1 MEGYFEGGQMMVYV
15 PLLFLFL
22 PVVASVIVYLIDHI
36 WVRRSLFLVQIM
48 MLAMF
53 VLYAQFLTQHPD
65 QNMLVFGGWDETFA
79 ISFYNDT
86 LSLAF
91 VGLSI
96 LMWSVLLL
104 YTFKSNRN
112 EPKFLFFFM
121 FLEGIFLGL
130 LQTNDLFNLFVFLE
144 LMTVIIT
151 ILIVYKKTGPSFKA
165 GIFYLLINTI
175 GAMFFL
181 LGIIFLYYVFG
192 TINIQLI
199 KANIHLYADRNIV
212 KLAFIMM
219 ISGLS
224 IKGAFFPL
232 FTWLP
237 KAHGVAQSTISALLS
252 GLIVKGALY
261 LFARVAIDMYA
272 GAQYQT
278 QELLFYVG
286 ATTAIVGVIFALVQK
301 DLKQI
306 LAYHTVSQVGI
317 MVMGLFSNS
326 YLSYIGGLL
335 HIFNHALFKS
345 LLFLGVGVV
354 VTKFHTKKVTE
365 IRGLFRTMP
374 VTSILL
380 IVGMLSISGA
390 PLFNGFVS
398 KNLVKYD
405 FKYDMFKM
413 ALFTI
418 INIGTVTS
426 FIKFSQILFGQ
437 KTQSVIVTDRKQQ
450 SAMAI
455 LAILC
460 VVTGLFYKPLF
471 LFFFNLDLSYVKLFD
486 LQQWLDY
493 FLYVG
498 IGLLLYHFVIKKDF
512 KPFKAIRNLSIS
524 FENANYMFILYMVF
538 IAVFVFMYA

>member
-1 MEGYFEGGQMMVYV
+1 MQYL

-22 PVVASVIVYLIDHI
+22 PIFSAIIVYLVDNI
-36 WVRRSLFLVQIM
+36 WARRSLFLIQIV
-48 MLAMF
+48 LVISF
-53 VLYAQFLTQHPD
+53 VFYAQFLANNPNENTI
-65 QNMLVFGGWDETFA
+65 VFGGWDSKFA
-79 ISFYNDT
+79 ISFYNDI
-86 LSLAF
+86 LSLSF

-96 LMWSVLLL
+96 LMWSVLLI

-121 FLEGIFLGL
+121 FLEGVFLGL
-130 LQTNDLFNLFVFLE
+130 LQTNDLFNLFIFLE
-144 LMTVIIT
+144 LMAVIIT

-165 GIFYLLINTI
+165 GIFYLLINTV

-181 LGIIFLYYVFG
+181 LGIIFIYYVYG
-192 TINIQLI
+192 TINIQLL
-199 KANIHLYADRNIV
+199 KENISLYSDYSIV
-212 KLAFIMM
+212 KLAFVMM

-224 IKGAFFPL
+224 IKAAIFPL

-261 LFARVAIDMYA
+261 LLARISLDMFA
-272 GAQYQT
+272 GANYQFK
-278 QELLFYVG
+278 EFMFYIGVV
-286 ATTAIVGVIFALVQK
+286 TAITGVMFALVQK

-317 MVMGLFSNS
+317 MIMGLYSGS

-345 LLFLGVGVV
+345 LLFLGVGMIIS
-354 VTKFHTKKVTE
+354 KYYTKKVTG
-365 IRGLFRTMP
+365 IRGLLKTMP

-398 KNLVKYD
+398 KNLIKYD
-405 FKYDMFKM
+405 FKYDTFKM
-413 ALFTI
+413 ILFAI

-426 FIKFSQILFGQ
+426 FIKFSTILFGE
-437 KTQSVIVTDRKQQ
+437 KTRSVITTDKRQQ
-450 SAMAI
+450 TAMWI
-455 LAILC
+455 LASLC
-460 VVTGLFYKPLF
+460 LIIGIFYKPIFETLF
-471 LFFFNLDLSYVKLFD
+471 AIDLSYVKLFD
-486 LQQWLDY
+486 IMQWLDY
-493 FLYVG
+493 FMYVG
-498 IGLLLYHFVIKKDF
+498 IGLLVYHFIVKKDY
-512 KPFKAIRNLSIS
+512 KPLQKLRNMTFT
-524 FENANYMFILYMVF
+524 FETANYMFILYMVF
-538 IAVFVFMYA
+538 VAIFVFIMA

>member
-1 MEGYFEGGQMMVYV
+1 MSYA

-22 PVVASVIVYLIDHI
+22 PVFASIIVYLIDHI
-36 WVRRSLFLVQIM
+36 WVRRSLFIVQIV
-48 MLAMF
+48 MLVVF
-53 VLYAQFLTQHPD
+53 VLYAQFLTNNPS
-65 QNMLVFGGWDETFA
+65 QNTIVFGGWDAKYA
-79 ISFYNDT
+79 ISFYNDM
-86 LSLAF
+86 LSLSF
-91 VGLSI
+91 VGLTI

-104 YTFKSNRN
+104 YTFKTNRD
-112 EPKFLFFFM
+112 EPKYLFFFM
-121 FLEGIFLGL
+121 FLEGVFLGL

-165 GIFYLLINTI
+165 GIFYLLLNTI

-181 LGIIFLYYVFG
+181 LGIIFIYYVYG
-192 TINIQLI
+192 TINIQMI
-199 KANIHLYADRNIV
+199 KENIHLYSDRNII
-212 KLAFIMM
+212 KLAYVMM

-224 IKGAFFPL
+224 IKAAFFPL

-237 KAHGVAQSTISALLS
+237 KAHGVSQSTISALLS

-261 LFARVAIDMYA
+261 LFARVVIDMYA

-278 QELLFYVG
+278 QELLFYIG

-306 LAYHTVSQVGI
+306 LAYHTVSQIGI

-354 VTKFHTKKVTE
+354 ISKFHTKKVTE

-398 KNLVKYD
+398 KNLIKYD
-405 FKYDMFKM
+405 FKYDTFKM
-413 ALFTI
+413 ALFMI

-437 KTQSVIVTDRKQQ
+437 RTQSVIVTDRKQQ

-460 VVTGLFYKPLF
+460 VAIGLFYKPLF
-471 LFFFNLDLSYVKLFD
+471 MFLFNLDLSYVKLFD
-486 LQQWLDY
+486 FMQWLDY
-493 FLYVG
+493 LLYVG
-498 IGLLLYHFVIKKDF
+498 IGLMLYHFVIKKDY

-538 IAVFVFMYA
+538 IAVFVFMWA